1 MLHGTHSDK
10 IGMITQ
16 YGFDQ
21 RMARESGL
29 YGQGVYFTDQSCKS
43 ACGILWFKLGE
54 SGSGWLLTSCGI
66 EN

>member
-1 MLHGTHSDK
+1 MLHGTTVDK
-10 IGMITQ
+10 IDMIAQ

-43 ACGILWFKLGE
+43 ACGYLWLKLGE
-54 SGSGWLLTSCGI
+54 SGSGGI